1 MRVDPVMK
9 VLYPDF
15 YDLVRQPK
23 KRKET
28 TCLRCGANT
37 ITDRLCNKCSKFVSN
52 QSRSVQDGNF
62 NWVG

>member
-23 KRKET
+23 QRKPAK
-28 TCLRCGANT
+28 CMRCGAKT
-37 ITDRLCNKCSKFVSN
+37 ITDRLCNKCSKFVDN
-52 QSRSVQDGNF
+52 QSKMAQEGGF